1 MIPSHLAESP
11 VSRKLKR
18 LSLSRKLIDKH
29 HMMATLFPIINDF
42 NTQRSE
48 LWLQEAASQ
57 PNPRVE
63 AASPPDN

>member
-1 MIPSHLAESP
+1 MVVEKMVFNESTISDI
-11 VSRKLKR
+11 VIYNNNVK
-18 LSLSRKLIDKH
+18 IEKH
-29 HMMATLFPIINDF
+29 HMATLFPIPNDF

-48 LWLQEAASQ
+48 LWLEAASQ